1 MLKKKNKY
9 DRRRAIDCE
18 LLKKSETHEGYCK
31 YLVTIAEKDGAI
43 HKQPAYG
50 KDMQDAL
57 SRLLKKEL
65 TVKVEKKM
73 ETNTGWIFISWLI
86 CMGWPALLLNHD
98 SPKLLVY
105 GIGSVMVLFIIAAWW
120 DNHIKKGE

>member
-31 YLVTIAEKDGAI
+31 YLVTIAEKDGTI

-98 SPKLLVY
+98 SPKLLIY

-120 DNHIKKGE
+120 YNHIKKGE